1 MPLQSSVFDPLFSRS
16 RQKISKKFFSTRF
29 AGYPDRRLWQ
39 KKKSAPARIFTISSA
54 KTFHKE
60 TKQGGNVS

>member
-1 MPLQSSVFDPLFSRS
+1 MFDRLFSRS
-16 RQKISKKFFSTRF
+16 RQKISKKFFPTRF
-29 AGYPDRRLWQ
+29 ASYPDRRLWQ

-60 TKQGGNVS
+60 TK

>member
-1 MPLQSSVFDPLFSRS
+1 MPLQSSVFDRLFSRS
-16 RQKISKKFFSTRF
+16 RQKISKKFFPTRF

-60 TKQGGNVS
+60 TKSGSNVS

>member
-1 MPLQSSVFDPLFSRS
+1 MPLQSSVFDRLFSRS
-16 RQKISKKFFSTRF
+16 RQKISKKFFPTRF
-29 AGYPDRRLWQ
+29 ARYPDRRLWQ

-60 TKQGGNVS
+60 TKSGSNVS

>member
-1 MPLQSSVFDPLFSRS
+1 MPLQCSVFDRLFSRS
-16 RQKISKKFFSTRF
+16 RQKISKKFFPTRF

-60 TKQGGNVS
+60 TKSGSNVS

>member
-1 MPLQSSVFDPLFSRS
+1 MFDRLFSRS
-16 RQKISKKFFSTRF
+16 RQKISKNFFSTRF
-29 AGYPDRRLWQ
+29 ASYPDRRLWQ

-60 TKQGGNVS
+60 T

>member
-1 MPLQSSVFDPLFSRS
+1 
-16 RQKISKKFFSTRF
+16 
-29 AGYPDRRLWQ
+29 
-39 KKKSAPARIFTISSA
+39 RIFTISSA

>member
-1 MPLQSSVFDPLFSRS
+1 

-29 AGYPDRRLWQ
+29 ASYPDRRLWQ

>member
-1 MPLQSSVFDPLFSRS
+1 MPLPSSVFDRLFSRS
-16 RQKISKKFFSTRF
+16 RQKISKKFFPTRF

-60 TKQGGNVS
+60 TKSGSNVS

>member
-1 MPLQSSVFDPLFSRS
+1 MFDRLLSRS
-16 RQKISKKFFSTRF
+16 RQKISKKFFPTRF

-60 TKQGGNVS
+60 TKSGSNVS

>member
-1 MPLQSSVFDPLFSRS
+1 MPLQSSVFDRLFSRN
-16 RQKISKKFFSTRF
+16 RQKISKKFFPTRF
-29 AGYPDRRLWQ
+29 ASYPDRRLWQ

>member
-1 MPLQSSVFDPLFSRS
+1 MFDRLFSRS
-16 RQKISKKFFSTRF
+16 RQKISKKFFPTRF

-39 KKKSAPARIFTISSA
+39 KKKSAPARIFTIYSA

-60 TKQGGNVS
+60 TKSGSNVS

>member
-1 MPLQSSVFDPLFSRS
+1 MFDRLFSRS
-16 RQKISKKFFSTRF
+16 RQKISKKFFPTRF

-39 KKKSAPARIFTISSA
+39 KKKSAPARIFTISSE

-60 TKQGGNVS
+60 TKSGSNVS

>member
-1 MPLQSSVFDPLFSRS
+1 GRKS
-16 RQKISKKFFSTRF
+16 SKKFFPTRF
-29 AGYPDRRLWQ
+29 ASYPDRRLWQ

-60 TKQGGNVS
+60 TKSGSNVS

>member
-1 MPLQSSVFDPLFSRS
+1 MFDPLFSRS

-29 AGYPDRRLWQ
+29 ASYPDRRLWQ

-54 KTFHKE
+54 KT
-60 TKQGGNVS
+60 

>member
-1 MPLQSSVFDPLFSRS
+1 MPLQSSVFDRLFSRS
-16 RQKISKKFFSTRF
+16 RQKISKKFFPTRF

-60 TKQGGNVS
+60 TKLGSNVS

>member
-1 MPLQSSVFDPLFSRS
+1 MFDRLFSRS
-16 RQKISKKFFSTRF
+16 RQKISKKFFPTRF
-29 AGYPDRRLWQ
+29 VGYPDRRLWQ

-60 TKQGGNVS
+60 TKSGSNVS